1 MAEYLKPNSDV
12 TKALSTSAGTD
23 HYVLVDDAENDTHDS
38 NSTYVACIN
47 TATYQADEYGLE
59 NLDATSGTYSL
70 QIRAAAYCASASN
83 PIGKIKL
90 GVKVGS
96 TVYYAS
102 EQTLGKSYSWFSDT
116 WANNPATSEP
126 WTVSEINSAVA
137 VLAIFSDSK
146 SVAYCTCLYA
156 VVEAAAAEPVYSKV
170 MGVAKASISKVMG
183 TARAAI
189 SKISGKS

>member
-12 TKALSTSAGTD
+12 TKGLFTSAGTD

-38 NSTYVACIN
+38 DSTFVSGVN
-47 TATYQADEYGLE
+47 NATYQVDEYGLE
-59 NLDATSGTYSL
+59 NLVASSGTYSL
-70 QIRAAAYCASASN
+70 QIRAAAYCTSAS
-83 PIGKIKL
+83 IGKIKL

-102 EQTLGKSYSWFSDT
+102 EQTLGTSYSWLSDT

-137 VLAIFSDSK
+137 VLAMLSDSK
-146 SVAYCTCLYA
+146 SAASCTCLYA